1 MELRAVPRQNRSLRQ
16 QVAETLRNAII
27 HGELAPGDRLRE
39 EDLSEQ
45 LDMSRGPIR
54 EALRQLE
61 QEGLVASFPY
71 RGTVVAQVW
80 GEEVLEVLVPIRAT
94 LELFALTHA
103 LRRMEE
109 RDFRELAGIVEEMD
123 AAAETGNLARVV
135 ELDMGFHRLIV
146 ERSGLFH
153 SLQLW
158 EMISPRMRGLFF
170 RMGPHHTSLDA
181 IAQQHRELLAALES
195 GDERRAHATL
205 REHIAEPRL
214 YAHLPRG
221 PEPEP
226 ALAAGAAAD
235 DAPAATP
242 AS

>member
-27 HGELAPGDRLRE
+27 HGELSPGDRLRE

-80 GEEVLEVLVPIRAT
+80 GDEVLQVLVPIRAT

-109 RDFRELAGIVEEMD
+109 RDFRALEAIVAEMD
-123 AAAETGNLARVV
+123 TAAEAGNLARVV
-135 ELDMGFHRLIV
+135 ELDMSFHRLIV
-146 ERSGLFH
+146 ERSELFH

-195 GDERRAHATL
+195 GDERRAYATL
-205 REHIAEPRL
+205 KEHIAEPRL
-214 YAHLPRG
+214 YEHLPRG
-221 PEPEP
+221 PEAETE
-226 ALAAGAAAD
+226 AAD
-235 DAPAATP
+235 AADAGDRAAPAAR
-242 AS
+242 

>member
-1 MELRAVPRQNRSLRQ
+1 LELRAVPRQNRSLRQ

-80 GEEVLEVLVPIRAT
+80 GDEVLQVLVPIRAT

-109 RDFRELAGIVEEMD
+109 RDFRALEAIVAEMD
-123 AAAETGNLARVV
+123 TAAEAGNLARVV
-135 ELDMGFHRLIV
+135 ELDMSFHRLIV
-146 ERSGLFH
+146 ECSELFH

-195 GDERRAHATL
+195 GDERHAYATL
-205 REHIAEPRL
+205 KEHIAEPRL
-214 YAHLPRG
+214 YEYLPRG
-221 PEPEP
+221 PE
-226 ALAAGAAAD
+226 AGTEAAD
-235 DAPAATP
+235 AADAGDRAAPAAR
-242 AS
+242 

>member
-1 MELRAVPRQNRSLRQ
+1 MRQ

-80 GEEVLEVLVPIRAT
+80 GDEVLQVLVPIRAT

-109 RDFRELAGIVEEMD
+109 RDFRALEAIVAEMD
-123 AAAETGNLARVV
+123 TAAEAGNLARVV
-135 ELDMGFHRLIV
+135 ELDMSFHRLIV
-146 ERSGLFH
+146 ERSELFH

-195 GDERRAHATL
+195 GDERRAYATL
-205 REHIAEPRL
+205 KEHIAEPRL
-214 YAHLPRG
+214 YEHLPRG
-221 PEPEP
+221 PEAETK
-226 ALAAGAAAD
+226 AAD
-235 DAPAATP
+235 AADAGDRAAPAAR
-242 AS
+242 

>member
-1 MELRAVPRQNRSLRQ
+1 LELRAVPRKNRSLRQ

-54 EALRQLE
+54 EAMRQLE
-61 QEGLVASFPY
+61 QEGLIASFPY
-71 RGTVVAQVW
+71 RGTVVAEVW
-80 GEEVLEVLVPIRAT
+80 GEEVLAVLVPIRAT

-103 LRRMEE
+103 LRRLDE
-109 RDFRELAGIVEEMD
+109 RDFRALAEIVAEMET
-123 AAAETGNLARVV
+123 AAESGNLARVV
-135 ELDMGFHRLIV
+135 ELDMSFHRLIV
-146 ERSGLFH
+146 ERSELFH

-170 RMGPHHTSLDA
+170 RMGPHHTSLEA
-181 IAQQHRELLAALES
+181 IAEQHRTLLAALQS
-195 GDERRAHATL
+195 GDEARAYETL
-205 REHIAEPRL
+205 KEHIAEPRL

-221 PEPEP
+221 PEP
-226 ALAAGAAAD
+226 AAD
-235 DAPAATP
+235 PPPVAPDGAPLA
-242 AS
+242 

>member
-27 HGELAPGDRLRE
+27 HGELSPGDRLRE

-80 GEEVLEVLVPIRAT
+80 GDEVLQVLVPIRAT

-109 RDFRELAGIVEEMD
+109 RDFRALEAIVAEMD
-123 AAAETGNLARVV
+123 TAAEAGNLARVV
-135 ELDMGFHRLIV
+135 ELDMSFHRLIV
-146 ERSGLFH
+146 ERSELFH

-195 GDERRAHATL
+195 GDERRAYATL
-205 REHIAEPRL
+205 KEHIAEPRL
-214 YAHLPRG
+214 YEHLPRG
-221 PEPEP
+221 PEAETV
-226 ALAAGAAAD
+226 AAD
-235 DAPAATP
+235 AADAGDRAAPAAR
-242 AS
+242 